1 MVVSPTNSKAKNGE
15 SKERGCSSCGRTK
28 MVVLERRSLTSL
40 YIYDKSD
47 RQRSSGQEGEL
58 LYAERASCG
67 YRICEFLKNSER

>member
-1 MVVSPTNSKAKNGE
+1 
-15 SKERGCSSCGRTK
+15 

-47 RQRSSGQEGEL
+47 RRQSSGQEGKL

-67 YRICEFLKNSER
+67 YRI